1 LANNIWLCYLAY
13 AIGVGLGG
21 AGCYLPPLAITGGW
35 FIRHRNTALG
45 IAAAGTG
52 CGTLVLP
59 PVAAALIQQY
69 GWRVTNVIF
78 GVVAGL
84 FCSDAPSR
92 SPRRQ

>member
-1 LANNIWLCYLAY
+1 
-13 AIGVGLGG
+13 
-21 AGCYLPPLAITGGW
+21 LPPLAITGGW